1 MKMKKIDKIEM
12 LNINGGLNCVYHAI
26 AAVFIYTNPITA
38 GIDYFWGSNGTSL
51 SQCLSNSH

>member
-1 MKMKKIDKIEM
+1 MKKIDKIEM